1 MPLVRLGVGNEYGLG
16 EPGLYK
22 KSLRKEDPKAILDGV
37 TVAGLVGILRQL
49 GDLAEFAADVFHD
62 LHEQITATAGRSRK
76 MMAQVRNIESSIP
89 SIEKVIKGQT
99 SHIHFAYIAG
109 SDWHTHIP
117 HGQNLLLSS
126 ELPHFMMD
134 SYEECRD
141 PPRLFLLDKFDHS
154 GTGACLKRYSDP
166 SYFKRVWAASHTE
179 GAKNDLKEKKV
190 EKFKRKGFR
199 VAEIQQ
205 AIYSACRHSNEN
217 RKYDRGEKFA
227 SLSTD
232 GYSIS
237 LENENISSPE
247 LRLNH
252 EISSGSTS
260 FGSKTKESFVEET
273 SYADPQMM
281 PDELGYRLPN
291 PNLHGND
298 SGLRV
303 SALQDEPSTEDSDA
317 VSQPG
322 SLQEQSMPRS
332 SVTWEEKTEIVK
344 PTSPSSCNDILVDRV
359 QVVQEGIIVESSDC
373 LELDSELIDAQHAK
387 LEALVHED
395 IVLHSAKTPEH
406 LSGVNHFD
414 EVTSETDNYVDAPN
428 TMDYETE
435 TEVDCRTKMEIQ
447 AISNTNSLG
456 VESETG
462 ENQIISVQNPDTHDA
477 EAPASLDS
485 AQTQNGTGNF
495 LHLNSLNGSEP
506 VKSPYATKVVLNQDY
521 LIPNACEINASDI
534 SEIKDHH
541 ECIDGSL
548 SSKSGASCEPTVQ
561 PDEVA
566 SEPSILQHS
575 LSTDASSMPSV
586 QLWTNGDLFGV
597 EPSKPPELGVVNKD
611 NKNYISNNRSSKID
625 FSSCTVKSQM
635 FDNEPGAKSDGAF
648 TVLDPASEDF
658 SSEMDVDSE
667 CTLVSY
673 VPQNSDGGQLSARR
687 KLSVRMSSDVNIK
700 HHSHM
705 SVQPYLQSELLNN
718 SHDSHS
724 SSNYSSLNKLELTRT
739 SEIYG
744 VPPRDSYCI
753 GSSAGPSQSTMG
765 VSSSF
770 SELAQKILSNTIQR
784 KVLPTTNSE
793 NASMET
799 TKPEENSCLNYNK
812 EEPNIVASQTLYK
825 QSINEKATLVSE
837 MEQASS
843 TQHYPE
849 KGSPPLEYMKISFHP
864 INGLENTRLKLDF
877 CSGSLHENNE
887 DFIFPSFQ
895 LLQGPV
901 ETLPEVCSESDDDTF
916 CRSCPYSSEDLLSP
930 CSYSNSEQW
939 DQDESSEYFDHEFYD
954 ISRRFQSSS
963 TSISRPM
970 GSGQMDHA
978 DMHILEAENLSVIVD
993 KSKLP
998 FHLGS
1003 MMELPGFDSVLPSIK
1018 QEGICHS
1025 FPENLANAEVV
1036 PKDEASPPLPPM
1048 QWRTSKPSVT
1058 LEGYDNFKNNLGHLD
1073 GLQALRISPSQKKG
1087 QNSPLN
1093 SCIGQAV
1100 LEHPKEEVVMS
1111 DISVRISFISQD
1123 LDQQKLNEQQGVT
1136 QSASHTEVDM
1146 REELLQQIRNKKFSL
1161 RRTTTSTPRD
1171 IPHHPTT
1178 NAANGNVNTILQ
1190 KASAIRQ
1197 AFVSSDDDNWS
1208 DA

>member
-1 MPLVRLGVGNEYGLG
+1 MPLVRLEVRNEYGLG
-16 EPGLYK
+16 DPELYK
-22 KSLRKEDPKAILDGV
+22 KSLRKEGPKAILDGV
-37 TVAGLVGILRQL
+37 AVAGLVGILRQL

-62 LHEQITATAGRSRK
+62 LHEQITTTAGRSRK
-76 MMAQVRNIESSIP
+76 MMARVRKIESAIP
-89 SIEKVIKGQT
+89 SIEKVVKGQT
-99 SHIHFAYIAG
+99 SHIHFAYFAG

-126 ELPHFMMD
+126 ELPRFMMD

-166 SYFKRVWAASHTE
+166 SYFKRVWAASDTE

-190 EKFKRKGFR
+190 QKFKRKGTRFS
-199 VAEIQQ
+199 VAENQQ
-205 AIYSACRHSNEN
+205 EIYSACHHSSEN
-217 RKYDRGEKFA
+217 RKYDRGENFA

-252 EISSGSTS
+252 EISSRSTS

-281 PDELGYRLPN
+281 PAELGYRLPN

-298 SGLRV
+298 SGLSV
-303 SALQDEPSTEDSDA
+303 SALQDEPSTEDSDD

-322 SLQEQSMPRS
+322 SLKEQSMPRS

-344 PTSPSSCNDILVDRV
+344 LTSPSSCNDILVDRV
-359 QVVQEGIIVESSDC
+359 QVLQEGAIVENSDS
-373 LELDSELIDAQHAK
+373 LELNSELMDAEHAK

-395 IVLHSAKTPEH
+395 IVFHSVKTPEF

-414 EVTSETDNYVDAPN
+414 EVTSETDNYVDAPI
-428 TMDYETE
+428 TMDSESE
-435 TEVDCRTKMEIQ
+435 TEVECYTKMEIQ

-456 VESETG
+456 MESETG
-462 ENQIISVQNPDTHDA
+462 EDQIISVQNPHTHDA

-495 LHLNSLNGSEP
+495 LHLNSLNGSEH
-506 VKSPYATKVVLNQDY
+506 VQSSYATKLVLNQDY
-521 LIPNACEINASDI
+521 LIPNNACEINAPDI

-541 ECIDGSL
+541 ECNDGGL
-548 SSKSGASCEPTVQ
+548 SSKSGASCGLTVQ
-561 PDEVA
+561 PDEAA
-566 SEPSILQHS
+566 SEPSILAHS
-575 LSTDASSMPSV
+575 LHTDAPSMPSV

-597 EPSKPPELGVVNKD
+597 EPSKPPELGAVNKD
-611 NKNYISNNRSSKID
+611 NKNYISNSRGSKTG

-635 FDNEPGAKSDGAF
+635 FVNEPGPKSDGAF
-648 TVLDPASEDF
+648 TVLDPASVDF

-673 VPQNSDGGQLSARR
+673 VPQNSAGGQLSARR
-687 KLSVRMSSDVNIK
+687 NLSVRMSTDVEIK
-700 HHSHM
+700 QHSHM
-705 SVQPYLQSELLNN
+705 PVQPYSQSELLNN

-724 SSNYSSLNKLELTRT
+724 SSNDACLNKLELTRT
-739 SEIYG
+739 NEING
-744 VPPRDSYCI
+744 APPRDSYCI

-765 VSSSF
+765 TSSSF
-770 SELAQKILSNTIQR
+770 SELERKFLSNTVQR
-784 KVLPTTNSE
+784 KVLPTTNSG
-793 NASMET
+793 NTSMES
-799 TKPEENSCLNYNK
+799 TKPEGNSCLNDNK

-825 QSINEKATLVSE
+825 QNINEKATLVSE
-837 MEQASS
+837 MKQTSS

-877 CSGSLHENNE
+877 SSGSLHENNE

-939 DQDESSEYFDHEFYD
+939 DKDESSEYFDHEFKD
-954 ISRRFQSSS
+954 ISRRFQSST

-978 DMHILEAENLSVIVD
+978 DMHIPEAEID

-1003 MMELPGFDSVLPSIK
+1003 MMELPGFNSVLSSIK
-1018 QEGICHS
+1018 QEGIYHS

-1036 PKDEASPPLPPM
+1036 PKDEAPPPLPPM
-1048 QWRTSKPSVT
+1048 QWRSSKPSIT
-1058 LEGYDNFKNNLGHLD
+1058 LEGYDNFKNNLGCLD
-1073 GLQALRISPSQKKG
+1073 GLQALRISPSQKKE
-1087 QNSPLN
+1087 QNSPIN

-1111 DISVRISFISQD
+1111 DIR
-1123 LDQQKLNEQQGVT
+1123 LDQRKLNEQQRVT
-1136 QSASHTEVDM
+1136 HRASHTEVDM
-1146 REELLQQIRNKKFSL
+1146 REDMLQQIRNKKFSL

-1178 NAANGNVNTILQ
+1178 NAANANVNTILQ